1 MHPHSSG
8 FKVAIYAILSQNDSE
23 MCLECIPTLLAS
35 RLQEEEEEET
45 LFVNGIVTVGA
56 V

>member
-1 MHPHSSG
+1 MWVATTSILEDRRSSIS
-8 FKVAIYAILSQNDSE
+8 AL
-23 MCLECIPTLLAS
+23 TL
-35 RLQEEEEEET
+35 EEEET